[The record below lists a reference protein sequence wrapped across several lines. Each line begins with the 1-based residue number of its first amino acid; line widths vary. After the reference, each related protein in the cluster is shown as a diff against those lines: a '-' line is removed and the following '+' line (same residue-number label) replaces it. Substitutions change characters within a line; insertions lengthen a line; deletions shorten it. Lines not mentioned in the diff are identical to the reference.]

1 MPRTKKVDANAPTA
15 NITNTKKKTN
25 TTAAQMRENSKDE
38 YRKELFAKASKA
50 MQLLNLSKTET
61 RSYTIYSKENL
72 RSYMQNPFSNE
83 NRLRNLSRFLYRV
96 SQPYRRLVNY
106 NAQLVDLTAMNV
118 SPNVDITQDNDAQ
131 SVLKDYYDTC
141 VEIDK
146 MHLHSEIYKML
157 VTAWVE
163 DAAYGYIYEDDT
175 GFFIHLLDGEYCKI
189 SSVNPD
195 GTFNYAFDFSYFKQR
210 QDYLEYWGS
219 EFQKK
224 YNTYSTDSSQKW
236 QELDPQKTICIKIG
250 TDDPK
255 LCIPPYIGVFE
266 NLIDTIDLQSLVSV
280 KDELSIYKLLVAR
293 LEHMQGSDNPD
304 DFEVDINVALD
315 YYKKFEASLPDC
327 VSACIS
333 PLPIEPIEFK
343 GTTTDDTDMI
353 EKSMS
358 NLFKISG
365 GSLILNDEKT
375 GSTIFRAH
383 MIADMMNAIKPIL
396 GEIEVWINRY
406 LSYNL
411 SNPAKVKY
419 LETSPWMKNE
429 KKKELLESANAGV
442 PVKMAVAALD
452 GFSPLEVLRMQF
464 LENDVLSLHTSWI
477 PLQSA
482 YTTSNGNNGSGRQE
496 KDVTELTTE
505 GENTKEAEKNKM

>member
-1 MPRTKKVDANAPTA
+1 MPRTKKADANAPA
-15 NITNTKKKTN
+15 ITNTTKKTN
-25 TTAAQMRENSKDE
+25 STSSSTKTTAAQMRNYSKEE
-38 YRKELFAKASKA
+38 YRKELFAKASQA
-50 MQLLNLSKTET
+50 MQLLNLQKTET

-118 SPNVDITQDNDAQ
+118 SPNIDITQDNDTQ
-131 SVLKDYYDTC
+131 TILKDYYDTC

-157 VTAWVE
+157 VTAWIE

-189 SSVNPD
+189 SSINPD
-195 GTFNYAFDFSYFKQR
+195 GSYNFAFDFSYFKQR
-210 QDYLEYWGS
+210 KDYLDYWDS

-224 YNTYSTDSSQKW
+224 YNSYDSDSSLKW
-236 QELDPQKTICIKIG
+236 QELDPERTICIKVG
-250 TDDPK
+250 SDDPK

-293 LEHMQGSDNPD
+293 LEHMQ
-304 DFEVDINVALD
+304 
-315 YYKKFEASLPDC
+315 
-327 VSACIS
+327 
-333 PLPIEPIEFK
+333 PIEFK

-365 GSLILNDEKT
+365 GSLVLNDEKQGT
-375 GSTIFRAH
+375 TIYRAH
-383 MIADMMNAIKPIL
+383 MIADMMNAIKPLL
-396 GEIEVWINRY
+396 GEIEIWMNRH

-429 KKKELLESANAGV
+429 KKKELIESAQYGV

-464 LENDVLSLHTSWI
+464 LENDVLSLHNSWI
-477 PLQSA
+477 PLQSS
-482 YTTSNGNNGSGRQE
+482 YTQSGNNSNDSGGQE
-496 KDVTELTTE
+496 KDVTDLTDE
-505 GENTKEAEKNKM
+505 GESTRESGKNDM